1 MPISHDTI
9 RDLLMPGLREVVS
22 EYAYPPSMW
31 ERLFEDVEARIE
43 SSFAFTRQ
51 ALVDNLYNLPP
62 MTLEQSEFA
71 GAANNG
77 EDDGIDFPHKWK
89 GV

>member
-9 RDLLMPGLREVVS
+9 RDLLMPGLREVVG
-22 EYAYPPSMW
+22 EYYNRPSIW
-31 ERLFEDVEARIE
+31 ESLFEDAEARVE
-43 SSFAFTRQ
+43 TGFAVTRQ

-62 MTLEQSEFA
+62 MTLEQSELV
-71 GAANNG
+71 GSNNG